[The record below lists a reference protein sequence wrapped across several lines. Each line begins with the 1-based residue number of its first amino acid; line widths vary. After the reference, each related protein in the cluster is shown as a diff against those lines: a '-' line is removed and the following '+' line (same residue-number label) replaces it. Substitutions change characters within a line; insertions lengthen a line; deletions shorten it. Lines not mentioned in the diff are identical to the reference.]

1 MSLRKMGTTPD
12 LRTQLLNF
20 SIAVFLLCLVW
31 WAELKKKKKQE
42 SQELL
47 EKKGCHS
54 FNQKLHLQ
62 KQ

>member
-1 MSLRKMGTTPD
+1 MPSVMG
-12 LRTQLLNF
+12 R
-20 SIAVFLLCLVW
+20 VK
-31 WAELKKKKKQE
+31 KKKKKQE

>member
-1 MSLRKMGTTPD
+1 MSVRKMGTTPD

-20 SIAVFLLCLVW
+20 SIAVFFAMPSVMGRV
-31 WAELKKKKKQE
+31 KKKKKQE